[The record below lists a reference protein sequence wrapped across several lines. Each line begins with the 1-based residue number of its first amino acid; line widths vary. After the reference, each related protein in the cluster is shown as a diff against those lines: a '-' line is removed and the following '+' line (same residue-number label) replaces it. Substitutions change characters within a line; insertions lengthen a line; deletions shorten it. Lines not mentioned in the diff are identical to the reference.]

1 MITLYSKEVFLVGQE
16 ELRQEMEAIMKQ
28 LSPGRQ
34 RQLLE
39 LALAFKKAENCL
51 DPPADEEEAP

>member
-1 MITLYSKEVFLVGQE
+1 MEQE
-16 ELRQEMEAIMKQ
+16 ELRRELEAAMKQ
-28 LSPGRQ
+28 LSLGRQ

-51 DPPADEEEAP
+51 DPPPDQEGA

>member
-1 MITLYSKEVFLVGQE
+1 MVGQE